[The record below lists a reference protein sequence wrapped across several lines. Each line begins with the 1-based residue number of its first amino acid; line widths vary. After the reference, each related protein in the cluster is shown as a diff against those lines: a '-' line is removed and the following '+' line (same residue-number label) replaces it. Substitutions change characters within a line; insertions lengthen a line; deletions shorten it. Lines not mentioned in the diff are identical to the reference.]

1 MRGFQP
7 HPFFYP
13 PLEPACPLFLK
24 FLFPPIFI
32 IDTFPYPHAD
42 NPFFALVRN
51 TNLPDT
57 HRFIFIQLRMTFI
70 PKIMMAGKSFSTKI
84 LRNALEV
91 HLLYF
96 GIIHM
101 HTQYFCLTVEKGIW
115 VSMWLGYLYTNIK
128 KTKTLL
134 TLLWLLYVKLILNY
148 LHLTHCFRSFCS
160 VTQEL
165 FLLYCYLFSPENLL
179 KCFWREN

>member
-1 MRGFQP
+1 MFLYPQSCKGVP
-7 HPFFYP
+7 APPFLRHP

-51 TNLPDT
+51 TNLPYT

-96 GIIHM
+96 RIIHM
-101 HTQYFCLTVEKGIW
+101 HTQYFCLTYSGER
-115 VSMWLGYLYTNIK
+115 YLS
-128 KTKTLL
+128 
-134 TLLWLLYVKLILNY
+134 LNVI
-148 LHLTHCFRSFCS
+148 RIS
-160 VTQEL
+160 VYQYKENENSAYAFMASICETYFEL
-165 FLLYCYLFSPENLL
+165 FTPYALF
-179 KCFWREN
+179 